1 MKHQLRNPAYPDL
14 VEAWS
19 IEDRPLSRCQSL
31 ACVNDNDAD
40 GLTELSDPFLEI
52 LARIDIAET
61 RAW

>member
-14 VEAWS
+14 IEAWAA
-19 IEDRPLSRCQSL
+19 EERPLASCQSL
-31 ACVNDNDAD
+31 SCVNDNDSAWND
-40 GLTELSDPFLEI
+40 LSDPFFEI